1 MPEKKY
7 IQDFDLIKN
16 FIVYRLIN
24 TDKNER
30 LLEDIPHINFLDL
43 SIVFHC
49 LTKQTMFCTKYN
61 LIRNVHFQQ
70 WNVSLDRLYEAANKN
85 TQKILGYE
93 MRSMR
98 SMMCEMMRENPEK
111 FDSEL
116 LDRLE
121 NSIPMYVV
129 SNKSRTEGASCMLY
143 PKLIEDFAEALGE
156 NIYIIPSSIN
166 ELILLPAINDNA
178 GIYFKNS
185 IREVN
190 DTNMKLE
197 EILSYSLYYYDR
209 GMNRIMIY

>member
-1 MPEKKY
+1 MK
-7 IQDFDLIKN
+7 
-16 FIVYRLIN
+16 
-24 TDKNER
+24 
-30 LLEDIPHINFLDL
+30 
-43 SIVFHC
+43 
-49 LTKQTMFCTKYN
+49 
-61 LIRNVHFQQ
+61 
-70 WNVSLDRLYEAANKN
+70 
-85 TQKILGYE
+85 
-93 MRSMR
+93 SMR

-185 IREVN
+185 IKEAN
-190 DTNMKLE
+190 DANKKPE

-209 GMNRIMIY
+209 EMNRIMIY

>member
-1 MPEKKY
+1 MPDKKY

-16 FIVYRLIN
+16 YIVYRLIN
-24 TDKNER
+24 TDRNKI

-49 LTKQTMFCTKYN
+49 LTKQTMFCTTYN

-93 MRSMR
+93 IKSMR
-98 SMMCEMMRENPEK
+98 SMMFEMMRENPQK

-156 NIYIIPSSIN
+156 NVYIIPSSVN
-166 ELILLPAINDNA
+166 ELLLLPAINDDA

-185 IREVN
+185 IREIN
-190 DTNMKLE
+190 DTNMKPE

-209 GMNRIMIY
+209 EMNRIMIY